1 VHFGP
6 DQPHQVKVMHSMM
19 DELASVVTDAA
30 SVRAVDKIAGQ
41 VAAAAGSQ
49 APDEKGAQSAW
60 EKQRKTMLQV
70 RRVFTF
76 SSLFTSQTDACADVY
91 QQLAAAARRHPVPNC
106 TSCSRRP
113 IGAFPR
119 RLVSISMCCVMLT
132 SQLQLPL
139 RFACPLLPRNAD
151 ACLQEASC
159 RFRSK
164 CG

>member
-1 VHFGP
+1 
-6 DQPHQVKVMHSMM
+6 MM

-76 SSLFTSQTDACADVY
+76 SSLFAAQADACADVY

-119 RLVSISMCCVMLT
+119 RLVSMCCVMLT

-159 RFRSK
+159 RFCSK

>member
-1 VHFGP
+1 M
-6 DQPHQVKVMHSMM
+6 KVMHSMM

-76 SSLFTSQTDACADVY
+76 SSLFAAQTDACADVY
-91 QQLAAAARRHPVPNC
+91 QQLADLPVADGFQMLCNRFQMPAMNVRR
-106 TSCSRRP
+106 RIELRP
-113 IGAFPR
+113 
-119 RLVSISMCCVMLT
+119 
-132 SQLQLPL
+132 
-139 RFACPLLPRNAD
+139 
-151 ACLQEASC
+151 
-159 RFRSK
+159 RSPK
-164 CG
+164 ELN